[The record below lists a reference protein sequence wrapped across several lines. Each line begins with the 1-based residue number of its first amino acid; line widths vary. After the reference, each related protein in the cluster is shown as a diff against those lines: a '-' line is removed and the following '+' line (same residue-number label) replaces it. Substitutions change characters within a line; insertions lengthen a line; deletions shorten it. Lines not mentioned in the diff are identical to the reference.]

1 MHSIEIVTP
10 APPKSLYGNRITA
23 QRWQGF
29 LKKLGYKTA
38 VTQSW
43 SGKDLDLLIAL
54 HAYRSYSSI
63 KTFKEAHPNKPVL
76 LMITGTDIYRD
87 MLQHPEVHMSMK
99 LADAIVVLQPE
110 AITSIPERYKDK
122 AHVIYQ
128 SVEII
133 KSREKPKR
141 SFLLSVIGHLRPEK
155 DPFCIVRAIPY
166 LDEDSRVKIQHLG
179 MAMNRDMKKSALQYS
194 KKIDRYSWLGER
206 SHRKTLQ
213 ELARSHIL
221 VISSRMEGGAHV
233 VSEAIAAGTPV
244 IASAI
249 AGNRGLLGK
258 NYPGYFP
265 VEDEHALAQLIM
277 KVETNPEFY
286 QSLERHVK
294 ALQKQVQP
302 QRELASIKKLVRT
315 LIS

>member
-87 MLQHPEVHMSMK
+87 MLQHPEVHMSMR

-110 AITSIPERYKDK
+110 AIRSIPERYRDK

-128 SVEII
+128 SVETI
-133 KSREKPKR
+133 KSRDKPKR

-179 MAMNRDMKKSALQYS
+179 MAMSRDMKKSALQYS
-194 KKIDRYSWLGER
+194 KKIDRYSWLGEC

-265 VEDEHALAQLIM
+265 VEDGHALAQLIT
-277 KVETNPEFY
+277 KAETNPEFY
-286 QSLERHVK
+286 QSLVRHVK

>member
-1 MHSIEIVTP
+1 MQSIEIVTP
-10 APPKSLYGNRITA
+10 APLRSLHGNRVTA
-23 QRWQGF
+23 ERWHGF
-29 LKKLGYKTA
+29 LKKLGYKTM
-38 VTQSW
+38 VSQSW
-43 SGKDLDLLIAL
+43 SGKDIDLMIAL

-87 MLQHPEVHMSMK
+87 RFQHPEVNMSMK

-110 AITSIPERYKDK
+110 AITSIPKRHRNK

-128 SVEII
+128 SVETI

-141 SFLLSVIGHLRPEK
+141 SFLVSVIGHLRPEK

-166 LDEDSRVKIQHLG
+166 LNEDSQVKIQHLG
-179 MAMNRDMKKSALQYS
+179 MAMSPDMKKLALQYT
-194 KKIDRYSWLGER
+194 KKIDRYSWLGEC

-277 KVETNPEFY
+277 KAETNPEFY
-286 QSLERHVK
+286 QSLVRHVK

-302 QRELASIKKLVRT
+302 RRELASIRKLVCS

>member
-1 MHSIEIVTP
+1 MHQVEIITP
-10 APPKSLYGNRITA
+10 APPRSLHGNRVTA

-29 LKKLGYKTA
+29 LTRLGYQSSI
-38 VTQSW
+38 TQSW
-43 SGKDLDLLIAL
+43 SGKDIDLMIAL
-54 HAYRSYSSI
+54 HAYRSHPSI
-63 KTFKEAHPNKPVL
+63 NKFKSAHPDKPL
-76 LMITGTDIYRD
+76 LLVITGTDIYRD
-87 MLQHPEVHMSMK
+87 MSRHPEVLISIN

-110 AITSIPERYKDK
+110 AIELIPAKYRDK
-122 AHVIYQ
+122 VYIIYQ
-128 SVEII
+128 SVETI

-141 SFLLSVIGHLRPEK
+141 SFLVSVIGHLRPEK

-179 MAMNRDMKKSALQYS
+179 MAMSPDMKKLALQYS
-194 KKIDRYSWLGER
+194 KKIDRYSWLGEC
-206 SHRKTLQ
+206 SHRKTMQ
-213 ELARSHIL
+213 ELARSHVL

-249 AGNRGLLGK
+249 AGNHGLLGK

-265 VEDEHALAQLIM
+265 VENERALAKLIT
-277 KVETNPEFY
+277 KAETNPKFY
-286 QSLERHVK
+286 QSLARKVK

-302 QRELASIKKLVRT
+302 QRELASIRKLVRSLT
-315 LIS
+315 K